1 MRKNGFALVTV
12 IVALVLISLLALF
25 FTNLI
30 SIETNV
36 AVDKYFS
43 SKAYYTAQA
52 GIENAKKILSENY
65 NWYTLKEGLIETR
78 NDNLDGSFYETY
90 INLPATALKKDIK
103 NNTATLQVFDT
114 SRFPPTNILLLI
126 DAEQIF
132 CTGKT
137 ANSFTG
143 CSRGYNGTSKD
154 KHDAGSYVYS
164 VATITSVNTS
174 LRSITVNNNEKFLTA
189 GVLLIDSDASFS
201 APYEV
206 IYTDK
211 QNNTFYGCDDLSWY
225 TPGTYYVINNG
236 NSISSQCEIISIGF
250 YKNVEKK
257 IQTTLSR

>member
-1 MRKNGFALVTV
+1 MKKNGFALITV
-12 IVALVLISLLALF
+12 IVAFVLISLLALF

-36 AVDKYFS
+36 AVDKYFN

-52 GIENAKKILSENY
+52 GMENAKKILSEYY

-78 NDNLDGSFYETY
+78 KDNLDGASYKTY
-90 INLPATALKKDIK
+90 INLPATALTKEIKK
-103 NNTATLQVFDT
+103 NTATLQVFDT
-114 SRFPPTNILLLI
+114 SRFPTTNILLLI
-126 DAEQIF
+126 DDEQIL

-143 CSRGYNGTSKD
+143 CSRGYNGTTKNT
-154 KHDAGSYVYS
+154 HIAGTPVYS
-164 VATITSVNTS
+164 VATISSVNTF

-189 GVLLIDSDASFS
+189 GILLIDSDASFS

-211 QNNTFYGCDDLSWY
+211 QNNTFYGCDNLSWY
-225 TPGTYYVINNG
+225 TPGTYYVINHG
-236 NSISSQCEIISIGF
+236 RSISSQCEIISIGI
-250 YKNVEKK
+250 YKNIEKK